1 MLMDQ
6 TGIRERVQEFIGSMA
21 PVGTS
26 CKVGVVH
33 PEEVPKLWKKVLPQI
48 ERCVPHS
55 EGEMESP
62 DFYVALVDGEMQ
74 LWIAVEDEEVI
85 ASMVTQIIPYPQKK
99 VLRIIAIAGG
109 DMDKWFHFEPDL
121 EEFAILMGCTSLEAW
136 GRKGWK
142 KILTDWKDSYVVYTK
157 ELDRRLH

>member
-1 MLMDQ
+1 
-6 TGIRERVQEFIGSMA
+6 MA
-21 PVGTS
+21 PTGQS

-33 PEEVPKLWKKVLPQI
+33 PDEVPKLWKKVLPQI

-55 EGEMESP
+55 EGEMEAP
-62 DFYVALVDGEMQ
+62 DFYVALIDGEMQ

-85 ASMVTQIIPYPQKK
+85 ASMVTQIIPYPAKK
-99 VLRIIAIAGG
+99 VLRVIAIAGE
-109 DMDKWFHFEPDL
+109 DMDKWFHFQPDL
-121 EEFAILMGCTSLEAW
+121 EEFAILMGCSSLEAW

-142 KILTDWKDSYVVYTK
+142 KILKDWKDSYVVYTK

>member
-1 MLMDQ
+1 MDQ
-6 TGIRERVQEFIGSMA
+6 TGIQARVQEFIGSMG
-21 PVGTS
+21 PSGPS

-33 PEEVPKLWKKVLPQI
+33 PDEVPKLWKKVLPQI

-55 EGEMESP
+55 EGEMEAP

-85 ASMVTQIIPYPQKK
+85 ASMVTQIVPYPAKK
-99 VLRIIAIAGG
+99 VLRVIAIAGE
-109 DMDKWFHFEPDL
+109 DMDKWFHFQPDL
-121 EEFAILMGCTSLEAW
+121 EEFAILMGCSSLEAW

-142 KILTDWKDSYVVYTK
+142 KILKDWKDSYVVYTK